1 MPYYRLYFMN
11 PRNGHIE
18 RFAEF
23 EAPDHEAAAAL
34 AAEHEG
40 PQPLELWCRHNKV
53 RRFEPVATPLA
64 RSLRAAEQLSIDQ
77 LSGAS
82 TG

>member
-1 MPYYRLYFMN
+1 MRYYRLYFMN

-23 EAPDHEAAAAL
+23 EAPDDEAAEAL

-40 PQPLELWCRHNKV
+40 VQPLELWCLHRKV
-53 RRFEPVATPLA
+53 RRFEPALATVRPV
-64 RSLRAAEQLSIDQ
+64 LRR
-77 LSGAS
+77 
-82 TG
+82 